1 MKKQIRNQVAAF
13 FLLLPAATVLLAVP
27 GVSLAQQATPEL
39 RSMQVGADDGL
50 SAGSQLDFTIE
61 GTPRGQASVSVRGIP
76 RTIVLKET
84 SRGVYE
90 GSYTIRRK
98 DRVAENSP
106 IRATLRLRNR
116 TTAANYSF
124 PAGIANASVPT
135 APPAPVAAAGLKIDR
150 FTVAPVDKIEPGA
163 ELRFTLNGAPGGTA
177 EFDIPGVINNVAMRE
192 VRPGVYEGA
201 YTIRRL
207 DNLAPSRP
215 VVATLRIGD
224 RAVTS
229 TLTQPLMADAKPPVI
244 RNLSPRDGESITRS
258 ANTSVS
264 GTFDDAGG
272 VGVDPKSV
280 RIMLAGRDVTAAAQI
295 TPQFFTYRADLPA
308 GRYAVDVTAKD
319 MVGNAVRQTWTFD
332 VAAAVSAA
340 PATVLLQVTS
350 HANNAS
356 VEGSPVVVRGRTAPG
371 AVVDVKVSAV
381 GTLAGLFG
389 MNQDLLTQRIQADG
403 NGNFSFSFSP
413 QFPLP
418 GTRYEVSMTAGK
430 DGMVATETKLVLFQK
445 QG

>member
-1 MKKQIRNQVAAF
+1 MKKQIRHQIAAL
-13 FLLLPAATVLLAVP
+13 FLLLPAASVLLALP
-27 GVSLAQQATPEL
+27 GMAVAQPAQPEL
-39 RSMQVGADDGL
+39 RSLQVGTDDGL
-50 SAGSQLDFTIE
+50 RAGARLDFTLE
-61 GTPRGQASVSVRGIP
+61 GTPRGQVRLTVRGVP

-84 SRGVYE
+84 ARGVYA
-90 GSYTIRRK
+90 GSYTIRRQ
-98 DRVAENSP
+98 DRITESSA
-106 IRATLRLRNR
+106 IRATLKVRNLSR
-116 TTAANYSF
+116 ATNYTF
-124 PAGIANASVPT
+124 PAGIANQD
-135 APPAPVAAAGLKIDR
+135 VAAAPPVGLKIDR
-150 FTVAPVDKIEPGA
+150 FTVAPVDKLEPGA

-192 VRPGVYEGA
+192 VRAGVYEGA

-215 VVATLRIGD
+215 VVATLRVGD

-244 RNLSPRDGESITRS
+244 RNLSPRDGESVTRS
-258 ANTSVS
+258 PNTSVS

-308 GRYAVDVTAKD
+308 GRYPVDVTAKD
-319 MVGNAVRQTWTFD
+319 RVGNAVRQTWTFD
-332 VAAAVSAA
+332 VAGAVSAA

-350 HANNAS
+350 HANNAT

-371 AVVDVKVSAV
+371 AMVDVKVNAV

-389 MNQDLLTQRIQADG
+389 LNQDLLTQRIQADG
-403 NGNFSFSFSP
+403 NGNFSFSFTP
-413 QFPLP
+413 QLPLP

>member
-1 MKKQIRNQVAAF
+1 MKNQIRNQVAAF

-27 GVSLAQQATPEL
+27 GIAAAQPAKPEL
-39 RSMQVGADDGL
+39 RSLQVATDDGL
-50 SAGSQLDFTIE
+50 RPGARLEFTVDGS
-61 GTPRGQASVSVRGIP
+61 PRGQVSLTVRGAP
-76 RTIVLKET
+76 RTIALKET
-84 SRGVYE
+84 ARGIYA
-90 GSYTIRRK
+90 GSYTIRRQ
-98 DRVAENSP
+98 DRITESSA
-106 IRATLRLRNR
+106 IRAMLKVRNR
-116 TTAANYSF
+116 SIATNYTF
-124 PAGIANASVPT
+124 PAGIASQGVAV
-135 APPAPVAAAGLKIDR
+135 APVGLKIDR
-150 FTVAPVDKIEPGA
+150 FTVAPVDKLEPGA

-177 EFDIPGVINNVAMRE
+177 EFDIPGVISNVAMRE
-192 VRPGVYEGA
+192 VRPGVYEGG

-215 VVATLRIGD
+215 VVATLRIAG

-229 TLTQPLMADAKPPVI
+229 TLTQPLIADARPPVI
-244 RNLSPRDGESITRS
+244 RNMSPRDGESVTRS
-258 ANTSVS
+258 ATTSVS

-308 GRYAVDVTAKD
+308 GRYAADVTARD
-319 MVGNAVRQTWTFD
+319 MVGNAVRQTWSFD
-332 VAAAVSAA
+332 VASAVSAA

-389 MNQDLLTQRIQADG
+389 MNQDLLTQRVQADG
-403 NGNFSFSFSP
+403 NGNFSFSFTP
-413 QFPLP
+413 QLPLP

>member
-1 MKKQIRNQVAAF
+1 LQAGANLQF
-13 FLLLPAATVLLAVP
+13 TV
-27 GVSLAQQATPEL
+27 
-39 RSMQVGADDGL
+39 
-50 SAGSQLDFTIE
+50 E
-61 GTPRGQASVSVRGIP
+61 GTPRGQVRLAVRGAP

-84 SRGVYE
+84 ARGVYT
-90 GSYTIRRK
+90 GSYTIRRQ
-98 DRVAENSP
+98 DRITESSA
-106 IRATLRLRNR
+106 IRATLKVRNR
-116 TTAANYSF
+116 SIATNYTF
-124 PAGIANASVPT
+124 PAGIANRD
-135 APPAPVAAAGLKIDR
+135 VAAAPPVGLKIDR
-150 FTVAPVDKIEPGA
+150 FTVAPVDKLEPGA

-177 EFDIPGVINNVAMRE
+177 EFDIPGVINDVAMRE

-215 VVATLRIGD
+215 VVATLRVGD
-224 RAVTS
+224 RTVTS

-244 RNLSPRDGESITRS
+244 RNMSPRDGESVTRS
-258 ANTSVS
+258 ATTSVS

-280 RIMLAGRDVTAAAQI
+280 RIMLAGRDVTTAAQI

-308 GRYAVDVTAKD
+308 GRYPVDVTAKD
-319 MVGNAVRQTWTFD
+319 MVGNAVRQTWSFD
-332 VAAAVSAA
+332 VASAVSAA

-371 AVVDVKVSAV
+371 AVVDVKVSDV

-389 MNQDLLTQRIQADG
+389 MNQDLLTQRVQADG

-430 DGMVATETKLVLFQK
+430 DGMMATETKLVLFQK

>member
-13 FLLLPAATVLLAVP
+13 FLLLLAATVLLAVP
-27 GVSLAQQATPEL
+27 GIAAAQPAKPEL
-39 RSMQVGADDGL
+39 RSLQVATDDGL
-50 SAGSQLDFTIE
+50 RPGARLEFTVEGS
-61 GTPRGQASVSVRGIP
+61 PRGQVSLTVRGAP
-76 RTIVLKET
+76 RTIALKET
-84 SRGVYE
+84 ARGIYA
-90 GSYTIRRK
+90 GSYTVRRQ
-98 DRVAENSP
+98 DRITESSA
-106 IRATLRLRNR
+106 IRATLKVRNR
-116 TTAANYSF
+116 SIATNYTF
-124 PAGIANASVPT
+124 PAGIASQGVAV
-135 APPAPVAAAGLKIDR
+135 APVGLKIDR
-150 FTVAPVDKIEPGA
+150 FTVAPVDKLEPGA

-192 VRPGVYEGA
+192 VRPGVYEGG

-215 VVATLRIGD
+215 VVATLRIAG

-229 TLTQPLMADAKPPVI
+229 TLTQPLIADARPPVI
-244 RNLSPRDGESITRS
+244 RNMSPRDGESVTRS
-258 ANTSVS
+258 ATTSVS

-308 GRYAVDVTAKD
+308 GRYAADVTARD
-319 MVGNAVRQTWTFD
+319 MVGNAVRQTWSFD
-332 VAAAVSAA
+332 VASAVSAA

-389 MNQDLLTQRIQADG
+389 MNQDLLTQRVQADG
-403 NGNFSFSFSP
+403 NGNFSFSFTP
-413 QFPLP
+413 QLPLP

-430 DGMVATETKLVLFQK
+430 DGMVPTETRLVLFQK

>member
-1 MKKQIRNQVAAF
+1 MKKQIRNQVAAL
-13 FLLLPAATVLLAVP
+13 FLLLPAATALLVLP
-27 GVSLAQQATPEL
+27 GTVLAQPAAPEL
-39 RSMQVGADDGL
+39 RSLQVGTDDGL
-50 SAGSQLDFTIE
+50 RAGATLEFTVE
-61 GTPRGQASVSVRGIP
+61 GTPRGRVSLTVRGAP

-84 SRGVYE
+84 ARGVYT
-90 GSYTIRRK
+90 GNYTLRRQ
-98 DRVAENSP
+98 DRITESSA
-106 IRATLRLRNR
+106 IRATLKVRNR
-116 TTAANYSF
+116 SIATNYTF
-124 PAGIANASVPT
+124 PAGIARQDVAA
-135 APPAPVAAAGLKIDR
+135 APPAGLKIDR
-150 FTVAPVDKIEPGA
+150 FTVAPVDKLEPGA

-177 EFDIPGVINNVAMRE
+177 DFDIPGVINNVAMRE

-215 VVATLRIGD
+215 VVATLRVGD

-229 TLTQPLMADAKPPVI
+229 TLTQPLLADAKPPVI

-319 MVGNAVRQTWTFD
+319 MVGNAVRQTWSFD
-332 VAAAVSAA
+332 VASAVSAA

-350 HANNAS
+350 HANNAT

-371 AVVDVKVSAV
+371 AMVDVKVSAV

-389 MNQDLLTQRIQADG
+389 MNQDLLTQRVQADG
-403 NGNFSFSFSP
+403 NGNFSFSFTP

-430 DGMVATETKLVLFQK
+430 DGMVATETRLVLFQK

>member
-1 MKKQIRNQVAAF
+1 MKKQIRNQVAAL
-13 FLLLPAATVLLAVP
+13 FLLLPAATALLALP
-27 GVSLAQQATPEL
+27 GSVMAQPAAPEL
-39 RSMQVGADDGL
+39 RSLQVGTDAGL
-50 SAGSQLDFTIE
+50 QPGANLQFTLE
-61 GTPRGQASVSVRGIP
+61 GTPRGQLSLTVRGAP

-84 SRGVYE
+84 ARGVYT
-90 GSYTIRRK
+90 GSYTIRRQ
-98 DRVAENSP
+98 DRITESSA
-106 IRATLRLRNR
+106 IRATLKVRNR
-116 TTAANYSF
+116 SIATNYTF
-124 PAGIANASVPT
+124 PAGIANQDVAV
-135 APPAPVAAAGLKIDR
+135 APAGLKIDR

-215 VVATLRIGD
+215 VVATLRVGD

-244 RNLSPRDGESITRS
+244 RNMSPRDGESVTRS

-319 MVGNAVRQTWTFD
+319 LVGNAVRQTWTFD
-332 VAAAVSAA
+332 VVSAVSAA

-356 VEGSPVVVRGRTAPG
+356 VEGSPVVVRGRTAPS
-371 AVVDVKVSAV
+371 ALVDVKVSAV

-389 MNQDLLTQRIQADG
+389 MNQDLLTQRVQADG

-430 DGMVATETKLVLFQK
+430 DGMTATETKLVLFQK

>member
-1 MKKQIRNQVAAF
+1 MKKQIRNQVAAL
-13 FLLLPAATVLLAVP
+13 FLLLPAATALLALP
-27 GVSLAQQATPEL
+27 GSVMAQPAAPEL
-39 RSMQVGADDGL
+39 RSLQVGSDDGL
-50 SAGSQLDFTIE
+50 RAGADLQFTVE
-61 GTPRGQASVSVRGIP
+61 ATPRGQLSLTVRGAP

-84 SRGVYE
+84 ARGVYT
-90 GSYTIRRK
+90 GSYTIRRQ
-98 DRVAENSP
+98 DRITENSA
-106 IRATLRLRNR
+106 IRATLKVRNR
-116 TTAANYSF
+116 SIATNYTF
-124 PAGIANASVPT
+124 PAGIASQD
-135 APPAPVAAAGLKIDR
+135 VAAAPAGLKIDR

-215 VVATLRIGD
+215 VVATLRVGD

-244 RNLSPRDGESITRS
+244 RNLSPRDGESVTRS

-308 GRYAVDVTAKD
+308 GRYAVDVSAKD
-319 MVGNAVRQTWTFD
+319 LVGNAVRQTWTFD
-332 VAAAVSAA
+332 VASAVSAA

-371 AVVDVKVSAV
+371 AMVDVKVSAV

-389 MNQDLLTQRIQADG
+389 MNQDLLTQRVQADG

-430 DGMVATETKLVLFQK
+430 DGMTATETRLVLFQK